1 MAWPEL
7 EFGAGLAVHRIP
19 TSSWRGQL
27 PVLPPQMLW
36 QQLQGPQTFPGELDN
51 LGDISIQPSKFYPQA
66 SGLLLG
72 KPISG
77 LARAFLES
85 GAFPKAH

>member
-1 MAWPEL
+1 MVLAWQPTGSPL
-7 EFGAGLAVHRIP
+7 VAGVA
-19 TSSWRGQL
+19 SSL
-27 PVLPPQMLW
+27 SHPQMLW

-51 LGDISIQPSKFYPQA
+51 LGDISIQPNKFCPQA

-72 KPISG
+72 KPTSG
-77 LARAFLES
+77 LARAFLAS

>member
-1 MAWPEL
+1 MA
-7 EFGAGLAVHRIP
+7 GVA
-19 TSSWRGQL
+19 SSL
-27 PVLPPQMLW
+27 SHPLMLW

-51 LGDISIQPSKFYPQA
+51 LGDISIQPNKFCPQA

-72 KPISG
+72 KPTSG
-77 LARAFLES
+77 LARAFLAS